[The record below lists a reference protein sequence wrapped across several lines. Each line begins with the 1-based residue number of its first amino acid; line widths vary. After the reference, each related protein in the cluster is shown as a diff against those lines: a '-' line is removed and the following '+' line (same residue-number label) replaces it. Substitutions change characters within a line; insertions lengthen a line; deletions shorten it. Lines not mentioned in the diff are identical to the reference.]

1 MNIQRHW
8 NSKSIWISS
17 ERVAEYQIVVDSYY
31 RDLNV
36 TEDDLIEAREL
47 AAQMSTEDV
56 RKVNPTAYEP
66 RDASPMLTKYPS

>member
-1 MNIQRHW
+1 M
-8 NSKSIWISS
+8 
-17 ERVAEYQIVVDSYY
+17 VVDTYY

-56 RKVNPTAYEP
+56 RKVNPSPADV
-66 RDASPMLTKYPS
+66 RGISPMLTQ